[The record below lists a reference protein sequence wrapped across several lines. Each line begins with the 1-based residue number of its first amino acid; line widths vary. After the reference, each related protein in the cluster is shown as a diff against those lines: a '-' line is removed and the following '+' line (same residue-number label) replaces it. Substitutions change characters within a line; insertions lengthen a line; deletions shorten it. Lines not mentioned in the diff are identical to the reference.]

1 MTMSDNKSCLT
12 ASGERNS
19 ATFAVSD
26 SASTSAK
33 AGDEQHK
40 LSWKKANELAI
51 KAACELQISN
61 EDSVAGSLYEARS
74 GEQVRHLFVSTNKRL
89 LVNPLDDLYNA
100 QLLLHVLP
108 EDECQCVR
116 LSRDRV
122 HPVWNTRPR
131 REHEGNTIVE
141 LSEEAASNFRKSGVN
156 FLKIG
161 EAHASEEVRL
171 K

>member
-1 MTMSDNKSCLT
+1 MFVNKSCLT

-19 ATFAVSD
+19 AIFAVSD
-26 SASTSAK
+26 SACTNAK
-33 AGDEQHK
+33 AGDKQHQ
-40 LSWKKANELAI
+40 LSWKKANELAF

-61 EDSVAGSLYEARS
+61 GDSVAGSLYEARS
-74 GEQVRHLFVSTNKRL
+74 GEQVRYLFVSTNRRL
-89 LVNPLDDLYNA
+89 LVNSLDDLCNA
-100 QLLLHVLP
+100 QLLLNVLP

-122 HPVWNTRPR
+122 HRMWNTRPR

-141 LSEEAASNFRKSGVN
+141 LREEAARDCKESGAN

-161 EAHASEEVRL
+161 EARAGEEVRL